1 MIRVRQIK
9 IDAVKN
15 DMNELLEKLSKK
27 LRINK
32 NDIINYKISKK
43 SLDARFKPQLYF
55 IYEIDV
61 EIKNEDKILKKI
73 NNNDIFKT
81 PKEEYE
87 FNENGKIILNKRPIV
102 VGTGPAGLF
111 CSYML
116 AYFGYNPIIIERGK
130 RVEERVKDIESF
142 WENNELNEES
152 NVLFGEGGA
161 GTFSDGKLNT
171 MVKDKKFMQKK
182 IFEIFIENGA
192 PEEIMYDYKPHIGT
206 DILRNVVKNMRN
218 KIIDMGGEFRF
229 ETKLTNIKY
238 DDGKLK
244 SIELNNEEIIDTDV
258 LILAIGHSARD
269 TFKMLYENKLNMESK
284 PFAVGIRIQHKQK
297 DINKAQLGTE
307 DVKTIGA
314 MNYKLTYKS
323 KNGRGVYSFCM
334 CPGGYVV
341 NSSSEKGYICINGMS
356 NYKRESDNA
365 NSAIIVTINKND
377 FGNNPLDGIKYQ
389 RELEKRTYDVGKG
402 LIPTQKYI
410 DYKNNVK
417 SINFGNIKPIFKGN
431 YTLTNINEIFPEY
444 INESLKEAIEYFSNK
459 IDGYNNDDVLISA
472 VESRTSSPVKIIRD
486 ENLESNIK
494 GIYPCGEGAGYAG
507 GITSAAMDGMKV
519 FESIASKYKM

>member
-1 MIRVRQIK
+1 MIRLRQIK
-9 IDAVKN
+9 IAAIKN
-15 DMNELLEKLSKK
+15 DMNELLEKVSKE

-32 NDIINYKISKK
+32 KNITSYKISKK
-43 SLDARFKPQLYF
+43 SLDARNKPKLYF

-61 EIKNEDKILKKI
+61 EVKNEDDILKKI
-73 NNNDIFKT
+73 NNKDIFKS

-87 FNENGKIILNKRPIV
+87 FIPSGNILLKQRPII
-102 VGTGPAGLF
+102 VGSGPAGLF
-111 CSYML
+111 CAYML
-116 AYFGYNPIIIERGK
+116 SKYGFKPIIIERGK
-130 RVEERVKDIESF
+130 KVGERVIDIETF
-142 WENNELNEES
+142 WKNNKLNEES

-171 MVKDKKFMQKK
+171 MVKDKRFMQKK

-192 PEEIMYDYKPHIGT
+192 KEEIMYDYKPHIGT
-206 DILRNVVKNMRN
+206 DILRTVVKNMRN

-238 DDGKLK
+238 ENNKLK
-244 SIELNNEEIIDTDV
+244 SIELNNEEILDTDILV
-258 LILAIGHSARD
+258 LAIGHSARD
-269 TFKMLYENKLNMESK
+269 TFKMLYENKLSMDSK

-314 MNYKLTYKS
+314 MNYKLTYKA
-323 KNGRGVYSFCM
+323 KNERGVYTFCM

-341 NSSSEKGYICINGMS
+341 NSSSEKGYLCINGMS

-377 FGNNPLDGIKYQ
+377 FGDNPLDGIKYQ
-389 RELEKRTYDVGKG
+389 RELEKRAYDIGNG

-410 DYKNNVK
+410 DYKNNVA
-417 SINFGNIKPIFKGN
+417 SLNLGNIKPIFKGN
-431 YTLTNINEIFPEY
+431 YTLTNINDIFPEH
-444 INESLKEAIEYFSNK
+444 INESLKEAIDYFSNK
-459 IDGYNNDDVLISA
+459 IEGYNNDDVLISA

-486 ENLESNIK
+486 ENLESNIL

-507 GITSAAMDGMKV
+507 GITSAAMDGLRV